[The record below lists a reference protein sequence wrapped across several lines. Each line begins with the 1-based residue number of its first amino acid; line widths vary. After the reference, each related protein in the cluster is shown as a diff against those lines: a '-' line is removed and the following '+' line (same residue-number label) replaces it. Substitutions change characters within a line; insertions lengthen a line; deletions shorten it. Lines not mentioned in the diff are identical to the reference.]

1 LHWNLLELTFIDSAF
16 SLLGFLVAR
25 RPQHGLR
32 PEARS
37 YGLGG
42 LTLWRGLC
50 DIPAWQQTQHLMS
63 PEPASNNNSGVSSED
78 LSHLDQLKAAEERD
92 LEWLTHV
99 YRGDKE
105 RDLTLRAVVAGM
117 LFGGLMALSNLYVGL
132 KSGWGIGVDIA
143 AVIVIFAVFKA
154 LRSIH
159 WVKRDF
165 GMLECTTTMTVAV
178 AASWISSAGLVSAVP
193 ALTMLTGYEF
203 VWWQLT
209 LFIAVILFLGLFMA
223 IPLKRQ
229 MIQVD
234 SLRFPSNIPTGETIK
249 TMYAHGDEGM
259 KKAKAMGIAGLL
271 GMLTAGLRDGL
282 AWIPA
287 QLNLPYHICRIGLDK
302 LTLGLE
308 PSLIFISIGAL
319 FGIKVGL
326 SLLAGL
332 ILNYSILAPNLI
344 NEGIIKHPAP
354 EIKAVSAPQFPLTV
368 TSGDSFSA
376 KLVEMTTEPEM
387 SANATTTTLHYT
399 WSKPTTYN
407 STAELQRDF
416 SAPTLQS
423 GSPNPFAKLM
433 TFDIF
438 TNKAFNADM
447 LSLKAVK
454 ATTWDATLTIPASEP
469 TSVAAALGFQGSPLL
484 TKLDFRDLP
493 GLAAKLKQPS
503 DPVSIYLNSRLSTAG
518 LLSLENYQEKV
529 YNPDNLQQDGLPA
542 VQLALIES
550 LNKILGDKSLYS
562 ETRFAG
568 VQLRDSTRSLV
579 KLQAKLEGASLMRL
593 NRALLE
599 DSYPSLLSK
608 DRFHKDAAAT
618 QVIGGF
624 RNISA
629 WSLWPGATV
638 LVVGGLLALAFQ
650 WRTLGRTFAS
660 IFATLG
666 NRKNATKGVLDH
678 LEIPMT
684 WFVIGFAITGLL
696 AMVLLLWLFSIHWW
710 MGLIAVFMTFF
721 LAAVAARAGAEIGI
735 NPIGA
740 LGKVTQLTYGALAP
754 GNIPANLMTAGV
766 TAGAACSCSDTVGN
780 LKVGHM
786 VGANPRK
793 QFIAQ
798 IFGVV
803 AGALLAVPAYFI
815 LVPDATAL
823 GGDKFPAPSALVW
836 MGVAKVLSQG
846 LDTLPRS
853 AVQAI
858 IVAFIVGVLI
868 VLVDRF
874 FPKARPYTPSPAA
887 LGIALTVPASMS
899 IAMFLGAFIV
909 WLLERNAP
917 KWHATYTIPIASGC
931 IAGESIMGVILAV
944 LLALGLS

>member
-1 LHWNLLELTFIDSAF
+1 MSND
-16 SLLGFLVAR
+16 
-25 RPQHGLR
+25 PQ
-32 PEARS
+32 S
-37 YGLGG
+37 
-42 LTLWRGLC
+42 
-50 DIPAWQQTQHLMS
+50 S
-63 PEPASNNNSGVSSED
+63 PDPFTS
-78 LSHLDQLKAAEERD
+78 AEERD
-92 LEWLTHV
+92 QEWLDTV

-105 RDLTLRAVVAGM
+105 PDLTVRAVVAGM

-132 KSGWGIGVDIA
+132 KSGWGLGVDIA
-143 AVIVIFAVFKA
+143 AVIVIFAVFKG
-154 LRSIH
+154 LRGINL
-159 WVKRDF
+159 VKRDF

-193 ALTMLTGYEF
+193 ALTLLTGYEF

-229 MIQVD
+229 MIQID
-234 SLRFPSNIPTGETIK
+234 SLRFPANIPTGETLK
-249 TMYAHGDEGM
+249 AMYAHGDEGM
-259 KKAKAMGIAGLL
+259 KKAKAMGIAGVL

-287 QLNLPYHICRIGLDK
+287 QLNLPYHISRIGLDK

-326 SLLAGL
+326 SMLAGL
-332 ILNYSILAPNLI
+332 ILNYGILAPNLI
-344 NEGIIKHPAP
+344 NEKIIHHA
-354 EIKAVSAPQFPLTV
+354 APQIRAKGAPSLPLTV
-368 TSGDSFSA
+368 AAGQSLTVVLEEA
-376 KLVEMTTEPEM
+376 TKAPEL
-387 SANATTTTLHYT
+387 AAGATITTLAYT
-399 WSKPTTYN
+399 WSQPTTYG
-407 STAELQRDF
+407 SVAEIQHDL
-416 SAPTLQS
+416 SAPTLQN
-423 GSPNPFAKLM
+423 GEPNPFFHVLAVG
-433 TFDIF
+433 TI
-438 TNKAFNADM
+438 TNKTTKALA
-447 LSLKAVK
+447 LSLEAPAAVNWE
-454 ATTWDATLTIPASEP
+454 ARLSIPASQAP
-469 TSVAAALGFQGSPLL
+469 GLIDSLGF
-484 TKLDFRDLP
+484 KP
-493 GLAAKLKQPS
+493 GA
-503 DPVSIYLNSRLSTAG
+503 TAM
-518 LLSLENYQEKV
+518 
-529 YNPDNLQQDGLPA
+529 
-542 VQLALIES
+542 
-550 LNKILGDKSLYS
+550 
-562 ETRFAG
+562 
-568 VQLRDSTRSLV
+568 
-579 KLQAKLEGASLMRL
+579 QA
-593 NRALLE
+593 
-599 DSYPSLLSK
+599 
-608 DRFHKDAAAT
+608 
-618 QVIGGF
+618 IGGF

-666 NRKNATKGVLDH
+666 NRKSATKGVLDH

-684 WFVIGFAITGLL
+684 WFVIGFSITGLL
-696 AMVLLLWLFSIHWW
+696 AMALLLWLFSIHWW

-740 LGKVTQLTYGALAP
+740 LGKVTQLTYGAMAP
-754 GNIPANLMTAGV
+754 GNISANLMTAGV

-798 IFGVV
+798 IFGVF

-823 GGDKFPAPSALVW
+823 GGEKFPAPSALVW

-846 LDTLPRS
+846 LHTLPRS

-858 IVAFIVGVLI
+858 VVAFILGVLI

-887 LGIALTVPASMS
+887 LGIALTVPANMS

-909 WLLERNAP
+909 WLLERKAP

-931 IAGESIMGVILAV
+931 IAGESIMGVVLAV
-944 LLALGLS
+944 LLALGLA